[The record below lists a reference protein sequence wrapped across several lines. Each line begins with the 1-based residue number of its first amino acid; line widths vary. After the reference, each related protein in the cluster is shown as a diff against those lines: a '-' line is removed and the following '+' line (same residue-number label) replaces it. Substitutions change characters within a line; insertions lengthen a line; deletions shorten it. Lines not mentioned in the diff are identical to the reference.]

1 MSQSRPVLD
10 VAAVRRL
17 WFQRQGLTKPRG
29 TTALDRAAFVD
40 HLERTGGLQLDSVH
54 VVDRAHYLTL
64 WSRFGRYRR
73 RDVDRW
79 VYADRTGFDYW
90 AHEASIQPA
99 SHLPWALHRMKSFP
113 TPRTRKQA
121 WWPRMATSAASK
133 RRVLRRLLDEGPLE
147 SMHFKRRDP
156 EVPNTTGWS
165 SLHAKEDSRSLRL
178 LWHAGRIAVVGRRH
192 FRKVYDLAERVYP
205 QVAEVTT
212 ANRMEYHDS
221 WLERGLSGCGIAPE
235 AHLCNYITGPDLL
248 ASERARVLR
257 RNLRSGRIVEVKVQG
272 REEVWYARPEDLD
285 RLNEAAEPKG
295 TTFVCPFDSLLWQRQ
310 RAADLLDFDY
320 RIEIYVPPK
329 KRRYG
334 YYVLPI
340 LHDGR
345 FVGRLDPKHH
355 RDRGA
360 LEIQMLT
367 LEPGVERTRDLE
379 NGIADGL
386 RDLAGFLRCDE
397 VEMPKGWRSLV

>member
-1 MSQSRPVLD
+1 MLD
-10 VAAVRRL
+10 RDQVIRL
-17 WFQRQGLTKPRG
+17 WFKRQGLSSPRAER
-29 TTALDRAAFVD
+29 ALDRKAFVE

-64 WSRFGRYRR
+64 WSRFGDYRR

-79 VYADRTGFDYW
+79 VYEDRAAFDYW

-113 TPRTRKQA
+113 TPRTRRQS

-133 RRVLRRLLDEGPLE
+133 RRVLRRLAEEGPLE

-156 EVPNTTGWS
+156 KTPNTTGWS

-178 LWHAGRIAVVGRRH
+178 LWHAGRVAVAGRRH

-205 QVAEVTT
+205 AVAE
-212 ANRMEYHDS
+212 AAPASRLEFHDS
-221 WLERGLSGCGIAPE
+221 WLERGLSGCGVASE
-235 AHLCNYITGPDLL
+235 SHLCNYITGPSLL
-248 ASERARVLR
+248 ADERRRVLR
-257 RNLRSGRIVEVKVQG
+257 RNLRNGSIREVEVRGQSG
-272 REEVWYARPEDLD
+272 IWYARPEDLD
-285 RLNEAAEPKG
+285 RLADAPEPVG
-295 TTFVCPFDSLLWQRQ
+295 TTFICPFDSLLWQRQ

-320 RIEIYVPPK
+320 RIEIYVPEE
-329 KRRYG
+329 KRKFG

-345 FVGRLDPKHH
+345 LVGRLDPKHH
-355 RDRGA
+355 RDRNV
-360 LEIQMLT
+360 LEIQMLA
-367 LEPGVERTRDLE
+367 LEPGVERSPRLE
-379 NGIADGL
+379 AGIAEGL
-386 RDLAGFLRCDE
+386 RDLAGFLRCDAIE
-397 VEMPKGWRSLV
+397 LPKGWRALL